1 MVGRPDV
8 HVLGLELALQV
19 AGDGLGLGNL
29 LGLQPLALEHVQEV
43 HVAAHIELHGA
54 VQLHTAVLEQLG
66 HHPVGDGRAD
76 LALDVIT
83 DDRHTRVGE
92 LFGPHRVGSDEY
104 GQRVDEGHA
113 GVDGALRV
121 ELVGLLGTHRQV
133 GHHDVDVR
141 VLERLDHVDG
151 LGVGDLDGLG
161 VVLADAVQRRA
172 ALHGHVGGRN
182 VGDLDRVVLRRED
195 RLGQVEADLLGVH
208 VERCHELHVTN
219 VVLAELHMHEAGHGV
234 VLVGVEIVLHTL
246 DQRGRAVPDTDN
258 GDSYLRRRLGRIVLT
273 HRTFS

>member
-1 MVGRPDV
+1 M
-8 HVLGLELALQV
+8 
-19 AGDGLGLGNL
+19 GDGG
-29 LGLQPLALEHVQEV
+29 
-43 HVAAHIELHGA
+43 
-54 VQLHTAVLEQLG
+54 T
-66 HHPVGDGRAD
+66 D
-76 LALDVIT
+76 LALDVVT

-92 LFGPHRVGSDEY
+92 LLGPHRVGSDEH
-104 GQRVDEGHA
+104 GQRVDEGHP

-121 ELVGLLGTHRQV
+121 ELVGLLRTHRQV

-208 VERCHELHVTN
+208 VERGHELHVADVILAERDVHQAGN
-219 VVLAELHMHEAGHGV
+219 GAVGVGVVVVLHALN
-234 VLVGVEIVLHTL
+234 
-246 DQRGRAVPDTDN
+246 QRGRAVADADN
-258 GDSYLRRRLGRIVLT
+258 GDPNLRRRLGRHIVLT